1 MQRLSSTL
9 RRTII
14 IREPSFGL
22 LWTSQLLSGAGSWLL
37 VVAVPVYVFRLTG
50 SARDTGLTFVA
61 EAAPL
66 LAVGPVAGVFADRWA
81 YRPVMICAD
90 VLRAGA
96 VAMLLLADRRGLLWL
111 LLLAVG
117 TENCSGAF
125 FGPAYTGLVPAL
137 TGRGRDLE
145 IANAWSTAAAGI
157 EGLAGAP
164 IGAALYAAG
173 GFRLPVALDAASY
186 LASALLVALIRL
198 PAGSGRKADQA
209 RTRSCGRTL
218 AADVRAVGAD
228 LRAGAAALAADG
240 VLAVLL
246 TASALFLLGNG
257 ALTALLIPYLTAAL
271 GASAAGIGE
280 MFAALSAGYVLSAYL
295 GRRASA
301 SPRLRAA
308 VVTLLAAVVV
318 AFTGLF
324 DVHVFALA
332 VACAALAGLAGGAFL
347 MLERTLLQR
356 RAPAALIGRISAA
369 YAAVAMAATLAGLL
383 LASLAVTWLGRTAA
397 LNLAIAVIAGGVL
410 AASRLPAGAGTAGLT
425 AATAGAPGGA

>member
-14 IREPSFGL
+14 VREPSFGL
-22 LWTSQLLSGAGSWLL
+22 LWTSQLLSGAGTWLL

-50 SARDTGLTFVA
+50 SARDTGLAFVA
-61 EAAPL
+61 EVVPL

-81 YRPVMICAD
+81 RRNVMICAD

-117 TENCSGAF
+117 AENACGAF

-145 IANAWSTAAAGI
+145 IANAWSTAASGI
-157 EGLAGAP
+157 VRLAGAP
-164 IGAALYAAG
+164 LGGAMYAAG
-173 GFRLPVALDAASY
+173 GFRLPVALDTASY
-186 LASALLVALIRL
+186 LASALLLALIRL
-198 PAGSGRKADQA
+198 PAGSGRPALAPA
-209 RTRSCGRTL
+209 RPSGRTL
-218 AADVRAVGAD
+218 TADLRAAGAD
-228 LRAGAAALAADG
+228 LRAGAAALAADR
-240 VLAVLL
+240 VLTVLL

-257 ALTALLIPYLTAAL
+257 ALTALLIPYLTATL

-280 MFAALSAGYVLSAYL
+280 IFAALGAGYLLSAYL

-301 SPRLRAA
+301 TPRLRAA
-308 VVTLLAAVVV
+308 VGTLLAAVVV

-332 VACAALAGLAGGAFL
+332 VVFAALAGLAGGAFL

-369 YAAVAMAATLAGLL
+369 YSAVAMGATLAGLL

-410 AASRLPAGAGTAGLT
+410 AASRLPAGSAGPARPRPARL
-425 AATAGAPGGA
+425 GGA

>member
-14 IREPSFGL
+14 VREPSFGL
-22 LWTSQLLSGAGSWLL
+22 LWTSQLLSGAGTWLL
-37 VVAVPVYVFRLTG
+37 VVAVPVYVFRLTD
-50 SARDTGLTFVA
+50 SARDTGLAFVA
-61 EAAPL
+61 EVVPL

-81 YRPVMICAD
+81 SRKVMICAD

-96 VAMLLLADRRGLLWL
+96 VATLLLADRRGLFWL

-117 TENCSGAF
+117 AENCCGAF

-145 IANAWSTAAAGI
+145 IANAWSTAAGGI
-157 EGLAGAP
+157 VRLAGAP
-164 IGAALYAAG
+164 LGGAMYAAG
-173 GFRLPVALDAASY
+173 GFRLPVAVDAASY
-186 LASALLVALIRL
+186 LASALMLARIRR
-198 PAGSGRKADQA
+198 PAGSGRPAPAAA
-209 RTRSCGRTL
+209 RSSGRTL
-218 AADVRAVGAD
+218 TADVRAVGAD
-228 LRAGAAALAADG
+228 LRAGAAALAADR
-240 VLAVLL
+240 VLTVLL

-257 ALTALLIPYLTAAL
+257 ALTALLIPYLTATL
-271 GASAAGIGE
+271 GASAAGVGE
-280 MFAALSAGYVLSAYL
+280 MFGALGAGYLLSAYL

-308 VVTLLAAVVV
+308 VGTLLAAVVV

-332 VACAALAGLAGGAFL
+332 VCCAALAGLAGGGFL

-356 RAPAALIGRISAA
+356 RAPAAQIGRISAA
-369 YAAVAMAATLAGLL
+369 YSAVAMAATLAGLL
-383 LASLAVTWLGRTAA
+383 LASLAVTWLGRTVA

-410 AASRLPAGAGTAGLT
+410 AASRLPAAPGGPAP
-425 AATAGAPGGA
+425 ATAGARRGA